1 MTDEELAAVLI
12 GLPHTTVGEP
22 FGPDVFVYKVA
33 GHQVAGKV
41 FALHRRKAAP
51 AQLTLKCDPARALL
65 LRDHY
70 PAVTPG
76 YHTNKR
82 HWNTVVLDGSVPDDD
97 LLDFVH
103 HSYELVVAGLPARLR
118 ATGEYDLEVT

>member
-1 MTDEELAAVLI
+1 MTDDELAATLI
-12 GLPHTTVGEP
+12 GLPHATVGEP

-33 GHQVAGKV
+33 GKV
-41 FALHRRKAAP
+41 FALHRRKAVP

-82 HWNTVVLDGSVPDDD
+82 HWNTVVLDDTVPDDD

-118 ATGEYDLEVT
+118 ASGEYDIGGS